1 MPAPQRYAG
10 APRSPRVGLGGSVRR
25 GLPVTESLGMVRTTG
40 HSHDRPVLVGRLALL
55 LGVVA
60 LCCLSLLAMSGCS
73 KAGNG
78 TSAGTTGSA
87 ETTSGMS
94 GHMAGPPVEVHVS
107 QATIDNSPAAWVLTT
122 PESAVRSYLT
132 WVSYAYRIGQSQMAT
147 PTMTAREELPMDSYC
162 QYNLE
167 KGRLLDQT
175 LKSIAFGAASTGTT
189 STLLPAKESW
199 TYSYLSVKEGNPKIG
214 GPYSI
219 DYESTYTVVKN
230 EKGDW
235 LVDAV
240 QSKALGTVK

>member
-1 MPAPQRYAG
+1 
-10 APRSPRVGLGGSVRR
+10 
-25 GLPVTESLGMVRTTG
+25 MVRTTG
-40 HSHDRPVLVGRLALL
+40 HFRDGRAPLGRVVLL
-55 LGVVA
+55 LVAVA
-60 LCCLSLLAMSGCS
+60 LSCLAVLTMSGCA

-94 GHMAGPPVEVHVS
+94 GHMAGPPVEVHIS
-107 QATIDNSPAAWVLTT
+107 QATIDNSPAAWILTT
-122 PESAVRSYLT
+122 PESAVRSYLA
-132 WVSYAYRIGQSQMAT
+132 WVSYAYRIGQSQVAT

-167 KGRLLDQT
+167 KGRLLDET
-175 LKSIAFGAASTGTT
+175 LKSITFGAASTGTT
-189 STLLPAKESW
+189 STVLPAKESW

-219 DYESTYTVVKN
+219 DYETTYTVVKN

-235 LVDAV
+235 LVDAN